1 MVQEHV
7 RSWGVNDV
15 YVGCSGAFTIERFL
29 GPLGHRMHGNDVSI
43 YTCQLGKYLSGQFVD
58 YTIRPES
65 AEELAWLEPYME
77 TDADRIA
84 TLMLG
89 TRFLQFVGKSGAY
102 FDRMLDGFQRQFPE
116 MHAETKAKVEAV
128 SVKLESFHVM
138 DVRDWLRNVVPPEG
152 AVASFP
158 PFDCLAPEH
167 RLLTAD
173 LRWVPCGELQA
184 GDEIMAFEEYPT
196 DGRRSRRWQRARITR
211 SEPGVKECVRVT
223 LANGDEIVCTT
234 DHPWLARTSAGQPQ
248 QWVTADELMTQKPNG
263 KKRRIAPVQVF
274 RPIRVWE
281 TDESRDA
288 GWCAG
293 MLDGEG
299 SLNIRHSAA
308 KGGSFAVDMAQAEG
322 PLLDQYVKRM
332 MEMGFNLS
340 LDPRKTVNRPG
351 GMGHFTKNV
360 WSARSTGSVPDQM
373 ELLGRLRPE
382 RLLAKFADS
391 PICDFAF
398 RAAGDRYV
406 DVVSVE
412 FIGPQTIQSIS
423 TSTQTYIGEG
433 YAMHNT
439 GGYETMWK
447 PLDQHFEWAEPDYD
461 ILDEKGIHDT
471 LELIMDRDHWILA
484 SNHRRPEW
492 EERLVGVVQTSPR
505 RRPNYVYAS
514 TEKTRIVKPRTV
526 LEPVK
531 VPRLGKGDRIGET
544 LKLAPLTLPQFN
556 MLRAQ
561 YLNPKIRTAAPS
573 ASFAVLSE
581 GRIIGAI
588 AVLPGKFDPDE
599 IYLMSDFAVASSDY
613 PKLSK
618 LVVMAACSK
627 ELQHLMQNAMSRP
640 IRKVATTAFTQKP
653 VSMKY
658 RSILSL
664 SKRSDSA
671 DPDFAFELQYGGE
684 VGRWTLTEAV
694 AIWKEKWGQLKDA

>member
-1 MVQEHV
+1 MFAGTIEVEVRAMVQEHV
-7 RSWGVNDV
+7 RTWGVDDV
-15 YVGCSGAFTIERFL
+15 FIGCSGNFSIERFL

-65 AEELAWLEPYME
+65 AEVLAWLEPFME

-89 TRFLQFVGKSGAY
+89 TRFLQFVGKTGAY

-116 MHAETKAKVEAV
+116 MHAATKAKVEAV
-128 SVKLESFHVM
+128 ETRLESFHVM

-158 PFDCLAPEH
+158 PFD
-167 RLLTAD
+167 
-173 LRWVPCGELQA
+173 V
-184 GDEIMAFEEYPT
+184 
-196 DGRRSRRWQRARITR
+196 
-211 SEPGVKECVRVT
+211 
-223 LANGDEIVCTT
+223 
-234 DHPWLARTSAGQPQ
+234 
-248 QWVTADELMTQKPNG
+248 
-263 KKRRIAPVQVF
+263 
-274 RPIRVWE
+274 
-281 TDESRDA
+281 
-288 GWCAG
+288 
-293 MLDGEG
+293 
-299 SLNIRHSAA
+299 
-308 KGGSFAVDMAQAEG
+308 
-322 PLLDQYVKRM
+322 
-332 MEMGFNLS
+332 
-340 LDPRKTVNRPG
+340 
-351 GMGHFTKNV
+351 
-360 WSARSTGSVPDQM
+360 
-373 ELLGRLRPE
+373 
-382 RLLAKFADS
+382 
-391 PICDFAF
+391 
-398 RAAGDRYV
+398 
-406 DVVSVE
+406 
-412 FIGPQTIQSIS
+412 
-423 TSTQTYIGEG
+423 
-433 YAMHNT
+433 

-447 PLDQHFEWAEPDYD
+447 PLDTHFEWAEPDYD

-531 VPRLGKGDRIGET
+531 VPRLGHGDRIGET

-588 AVLPGKFDPDE
+588 AVLPGKFEPDE

-658 RSILSL
+658 RGLLDL
-664 SKRSDSA
+664 SKRSDST
-671 DPDFAFELQYGGE
+671 DPDFAYELQYGGTI
-684 VGRWTLTEAV
+684 GRWTLTEAV
-694 AIWKEKWGQLKDA
+694 AEWRKRGWDTVKGEE

>member
-1 MVQEHV
+1 MFLGTIEPEVRAMVQEHV

-89 TRFLQFVGKSGAY
+89 TRFLQFVGKTGAY

-116 MHAETKAKVEAV
+116 MHAATKAKVEAV
-128 SVKLESFHVM
+128 ETRLASFDVM

-173 LRWVPCGELQA
+173 LRWVPCGELQT

-234 DHPWLARTSAGQPQ
+234 DHPWLANTAHNALK
-248 QWVTADELMTQKPNG
+248 WV
-263 KKRRIAPVQVF
+263 R
-274 RPIRVWE
+274 
-281 TDESRDA
+281 
-288 GWCAG
+288 AG
-293 MLDGEG
+293 MLTSNHKVLQVADTWEFDTSNDGG
-299 SLNIRHSAA
+299 WIA
-308 KGGSFAVDMAQAEG
+308 GIFDAEG
-322 PLLDQYVKRM
+322 TLPQLNQLSMGQQSGIVLDKAMKLLGDK
-332 MEMGFNLS
+332 GFNVAVWENGTRPDYDMVYRLS
-340 LDPRKTVNRPG
+340 IPG
-351 GMGHFTKNV
+351 GHREAIRM
-360 WSARSTGSVPDQM
+360 
-373 ELLGRLRPE
+373 LGTFRPQRLITRHAE
-382 RLLAKFADS
+382 RIEND
-391 PICDFAF
+391 PIAM
-398 RAAGDRYV
+398 RGTSV

-412 FIGPQTIQSIS
+412 PLGLHPIQSIT
-423 TSTQTYIGEG
+423 TSTGTYIGEK

-599 IYLMSDFAVASSDY
+599 IYLMSDFAVAASDY